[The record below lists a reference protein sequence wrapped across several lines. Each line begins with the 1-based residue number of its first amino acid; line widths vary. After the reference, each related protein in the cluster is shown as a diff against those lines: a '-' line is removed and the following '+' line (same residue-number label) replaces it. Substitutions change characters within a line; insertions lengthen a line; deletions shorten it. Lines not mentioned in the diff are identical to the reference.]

1 MKKNLFQED
10 NIDNFKIILQSDIGV
25 RLDHYISNKLPKYSR
40 SKIQNLIRS
49 NNILVNSKQCK
60 TGYRLEL
67 NDFITIN
74 YPPEKEEGYFKI
86 TPEPINLNILFE
98 DEDIAIIDKP
108 SGLVVH
114 PGKGNRSGT
123 LVNGLLHYFGNLS
136 DVNGLIRPGIV
147 HRLDKNTSGLII
159 IAKNN
164 NAHKN
169 LSEQFRYRSIKKEYC
184 ALTWGLWEKKE
195 GQIEVGLKRDK
206 NDPTKYCVSRNGKKS
221 ITSFKVNKEFQHC
234 SLINFF
240 PKTGRT
246 HQIRVHSASLGYPIL
261 GDDKY
266 GGGISKTKGYMEEY
280 SKKYRR
286 YLSNFDRYALH
297 AKKLEFLHPRN
308 KSVVKFECSLPNEFI
323 ELIKKLDNIIES

>member
-10 NIDNFKIILQSDIGV
+10 NIDNFKIVLQSDIGA
-25 RLDHYISNKLPKYSR
+25 RLDHYITNKFPKYSR
-40 SKIQNLIRS
+40 SRIQNLIRS
-49 NNILVNSKQCK
+49 SKILVNSKQCK

-74 YPPEKEEGYFKI
+74 HPPEKEEGYSKI

-114 PGKGNRSGT
+114 PGKGNRSNT
-123 LVNGLLHYFGNLS
+123 LVNGLLHHFGNLS
-136 DVNGLIRPGIV
+136 NINGLIRPGIV

-164 NAHKN
+164 NAHQN
-169 LSEQFRYRSIKKEYC
+169 LAQQFKDRDIKKEYC
-184 ALTWGLWEKKE
+184 ALTWGLWKKKE
-195 GQIEVGLKRDK
+195 GKIERNLQRDK
-206 NDPTKYCVSRNGKKS
+206 KDPTRYCVSENGKKS
-221 ITSFKVNKEFQHC
+221 ITFFKVNKEFQHC

-266 GGGISKTKGYMEEY
+266 GGGISKTKGFMEEY
-280 SKKYRR
+280 SKNIVDF
-286 YLSNFDRYALH
+286 YLNLTDMLFTQ
-297 AKKLEFLHPRN
+297 KIEF
-308 KSVVKFECSLPNEFI
+308 FI
-323 ELIKKLDNIIES
+323 RGINQL

>member
-1 MKKNLFQED
+1 MIKKLFQVVS
-10 NIDNFKIILQSDIGV
+10 IDSLKVILQLHVGV
-25 RLDHYISNKLPKYSR
+25 RLDHYLTNKFPKYSR

-49 NNILVNSKQCK
+49 SKILVNNKQCK

-67 NDFITIN
+67 NDLITIN
-74 YPPEKEEGYFKI
+74 HPHLQEEGYSKI
-86 TPEPINLNILFE
+86 TPESMNLNILFE
-98 DEDIAIIDKP
+98 DEDLAIIDKP

-123 LVNGLLHYFGNLS
+123 LVNGLLHHFGNLS
-136 DVNGLIRPGIV
+136 DTNGLIRPGIV

-164 NAHKN
+164 NAHQN
-169 LSEQFRYRSIKKEYC
+169 LSEQFKYRDVKKEYY
-184 ALTWGLWEKKE
+184 ALTWGLWKEKV
-195 GQIEVGLKRDK
+195 GQIESGLRRDK
-206 NDPTKYCVSRNGKKS
+206 KDPTKYCISRNGKKS
-221 ITSFKVNKEFQHC
+221 ITFFKVIKRFQHC
-234 SLINFF
+234 SLTNFF

-246 HQIRVHSASLGYPIL
+246 HQIRVHSASLGYPIF

-280 SKKYRR
+280 SKEYRR
-286 YLSNFDRYALH
+286 LLSKFDRFALH
-297 AKKLEFLHPRN
+297 AKKLEFFHPST
-308 KSVVKFECSLPNEFI
+308 KSVVKFESSLPVEFI